1 MAFDGSVST
10 APDGRVRP
18 MARAISTIGVVGLV
32 TGLLLAVGGWFA
44 VSDFFRRID
53 ATLLIT
59 SEAMHTVEA
68 TLDTADEALA
78 TLHSALAV
86 AAEATDQASAS
97 TDTVAAAVDEAAG
110 IIGGDL
116 PESVEEIRTAMP
128 GLIDAAAVI
137 DRTLSGLAFF
147 GVPYDPEVPLDE
159 AFRNL
164 DDELAPLPQSLRDN
178 AETIAAVVP
187 QADGFRR
194 QALLLASQVERMSE
208 TVLDARSVIRQYRA
222 TTDRVDL
229 VVADA
234 SNGLAGTE
242 LVARVLVLLGAA
254 TVSLA
259 MAGLIMTGRALA
271 DLARAEVV

>member
-1 MAFDGSVST
+1 MVLDESVST
-10 APDGRVRP
+10 APDGRVR
-18 MARAISTIGVVGLV
+18 ATGRAISTIGVVGLV
-32 TGLLLAVGGWFA
+32 TGLVLAIGGWFA
-44 VSDFFRRID
+44 ISDFFRGID

-59 SEAMHTVEA
+59 GEAMHTVEA

-78 TLHSALAV
+78 VLNSTLEV
-86 AAEATDQASAS
+86 AAAATDQASAS
-97 TDTVAAAVDEAAG
+97 AETVAAAVDEAAG

-137 DRTLSGLAFF
+137 DRTLSGLAFI

-164 DDELAPLPQSLRDN
+164 DEELAPLPQSLRDN
-178 AETIAAVVP
+178 AETIATLVP

-208 TVLDARSVIRQYRA
+208 SVLDARSVIRHYRA
-222 TTDRVDL
+222 TTDQVDL
-229 VVADA
+229 VIADA

-242 LVARVLVLLGAA
+242 LIARVLVLLGAA

-271 DLARAEVV
+271 GRAHLEVV